1 MVRWVTELSELYRE
15 ITPKKFYRRIFL
27 DGELDRKNEFNKGK
41 YVGIACEF
49 TNQKKANG
57 KELVKRYTI
66 TDELDT
72 IDELLESEN
81 FIIISPISYVGKT
94 RCTKNAV
101 MMYAFAIEIDNLK
114 MRGDIPVGFNDLI
127 HHFSIELLPTPNYI
141 VASGSGLH
149 LYYIFEKPLMLYD
162 NVKKSLMNYKR
173 DITPVFWNQYV
184 TTDYTKERIQYE
196 SVFQGFR
203 MVGGVTKSGERTRVF
218 EVSNHPVTIEYMN
231 QFVMNDENKIECAY
245 MSDLTLQ
252 QAKEKYPDWYE
263 KRILQN
269 KPRGI
274 WTCKRDLYD
283 WWKQR
288 IYDAKVGHRY
298 NCLFL
303 LSIYAI
309 KCGIEREELER
320 DIYGYLEPYDEMST
334 DELNRF
340 TLKDIADALQAF
352 DDKGLVTYPINS
364 ITKKSGFDIPKNKR
378 NGRKQSLHLRL
389 ARANRDILCEE
400 RGKKDWRE
408 GNGRPKGSGTE
419 EHKVRD
425 WQSSHPNG
433 KKSEC
438 IRETGL
444 SKPTVY
450 KWWK

>member
-15 ITPKKFYRRIFL
+15 ITPKKFYRSIFL

-49 TNQKKANG
+49 TNKKKANG

-81 FIIISPISYVGKT
+81 FIVISPISYVGKT

-149 LYYIFEKPLMLYD
+149 LYYVFEKPLMLYD

-173 DITPVFWNQYV
+173 DMTPVFWNQYV
-184 TTDYTKERIQYE
+184 TMDYTKEKIQYE
-196 SVFQGFR
+196 SAFQGFR

-218 EVSNHPVTIEYMN
+218 EVSNHPVTVEYMN
-231 QFVMNDENKIECAY
+231 QFVMDEENKIECAY

-269 KPRGI
+269 KPRGT

-283 WWKQR
+283 WWKR
-288 IYDAKVGHRY
+288 KIYDAKVGHRY

-320 DIYGYLEPYDEMST
+320 DIYEYLEPYDELSI
-334 DELNRF
+334 DEFNRF
-340 TLKDIADALQAF
+340 TVKDIADALQAF

-364 ITKKSGFDIPKNKR
+364 IAKKSGFDIPKNKR
-378 NGRKQSLHLRL
+378 NGRKQKDHIKVMNTMKNLKKQLG
-389 ARANRDILCEE
+389 EE
-400 RGKKDWRE
+400 VKE
-408 GNGRPKGSGTE
+408 GRPRGSGTE